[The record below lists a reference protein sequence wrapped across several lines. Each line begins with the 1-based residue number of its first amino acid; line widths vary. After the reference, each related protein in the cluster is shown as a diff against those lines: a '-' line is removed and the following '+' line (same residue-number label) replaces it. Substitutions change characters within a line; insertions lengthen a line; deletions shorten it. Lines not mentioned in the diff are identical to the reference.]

1 MECPTCKY
9 PVPAEWLMCRRCG
22 APLQSGPEAGRVT
35 IPSSMQRRLAAAG
48 GRAGMANV
56 AAPPRQPAPMTAA
69 AVAAAARSGPA
80 DTLLPGALPRPDN
93 LLPRPVRGAATSAP
107 AAPARNDIG
116 TSRAARERARAQ
128 ARISPVARA
137 VGFARVHWRRI
148 VVSAVVA
155 VTLTVSVA
163 AVWPVLFKSNAN
175 NTPFPAA
182 AAAREAI
189 ATKLLRTVSD
199 GGRALYAPGQAY
211 PEVTPSALSS
221 FSSNVPIV
229 DAKTLAT
236 PGHVS
241 MQLNSARMLTL
252 ATPVDAERC
261 VFARDEPAKGKTQF
275 VTVRSTNC
283 RAIAAPIKGWHKG

>member
-35 IPSSMQRRLAAAG
+35 IPSTMQRRLAAAG

-56 AAPPRQPAPMTAA
+56 AAPPRPPAPMAA
-69 AVAAAARSGPA
+69 AAAAARSGPA

-93 LLPRPVRGAATSAP
+93 LLPRPVRGAATSA
-107 AAPARNDIG
+107 APASAPDDIG

-137 VGFARVHWRRI
+137 VAFARVHWRRI

-155 VTLTVSVA
+155 VTLTFSVT
-163 AVWPVLFKSNAN
+163 AVWPVLFKSNAS

-182 AAAREAI
+182 AAARESI

-199 GGRALYAPGQAY
+199 GGRALYAPGHTY
-211 PEVTPSALSS
+211 PEVTPSVLSS

-283 RAIAAPIKGWHKG
+283 RAIAAPTKGWHKG